1 MENLLFI
8 NIILSLTL
16 INVWLFRFN
25 KPTSYRGGDA
35 KSMKEEFTVYGLPL
49 WSMYMVG
56 FLKLLISI
64 LLIIGLWIPS
74 LNLYSYAILS
84 ILMIGA
90 LFMHKKVKDPIIKS
104 IPALSI
110 LILIIVVA
118 TMHPDA
124 FTELY
129 KILYNISNLPHK
141 YQLLEF

>member
-1 MENLLFI
+1 MENLIFI

-35 KSMKEEFTVYGLPL
+35 KSMKEEFIVYGLPL

-64 LLIIGLWIPS
+64 LLIIGLWIS
-74 LNLYSYAILS
+74 EFNLYSYAILS

-90 LFMHKKVKDPIIKS
+90 LFMHIKVKDPIIKS

-110 LILIIVVA
+110 LILLIVVVSL
-118 TMHPDA
+118 T
-124 FTELY
+124 
-129 KILYNISNLPHK
+129 
-141 YQLLEF
+141 